1 MEYTTTDTQHKFT
14 NSPETNDALQLFESS
29 HTYELKL
36 NKEEI
41 CLIIPPLKWF
51 IPHETRRGQRAT
63 FATFALIQAT
73 HSTTRCFSGAVEI
86 ICTFATMQMQSELLT
101 PHRTVSRGLVEPG
114 FVRRFVNGTR
124 AYPSML
130 LRLISALRPP
140 VEDGIYIPGERLQ
153 MYECSCIH
161 AWCANHICT
170 RNTDYHLLQNK
181 GSDSFSWRRFT
192 DVRTFTR

>member
-1 MEYTTTDTQHKFT
+1 
-14 NSPETNDALQLFESS
+14 
-29 HTYELKL
+29 
-36 NKEEI
+36 
-41 CLIIPPLKWF
+41 
-51 IPHETRRGQRAT
+51 
-63 FATFALIQAT
+63 
-73 HSTTRCFSGAVEI
+73 
-86 ICTFATMQMQSELLT
+86 MQMQSELLT

-161 AWCANHICT
+161 A
-170 RNTDYHLLQNK
+170 
-181 GSDSFSWRRFT
+181 
-192 DVRTFTR
+192 